1 MYYLR
6 KITRGK
12 WPKESELAKTISL
25 KDIPA
30 DTVLA
35 EFVTDNNKLSVWKI
49 ENESDLIDAF
59 IALGSNCNSIGSIDA
74 VKIDENIIS
83 HLSFDDENGNTPTVG
98 INHKHRNI
106 TNYVTLGDV
115 IDSMIQGI
123 GNEGYVHKT
132 RGEMKA
138 ILVQAY
144 NEKRIDMEKVPPN
157 MKVSILK
164 AVAKE
169 TT

>member
-1 MYYLR
+1 M
-6 KITRGK
+6 
-12 WPKESELAKTISL
+12 

-35 EFVTDNNKLSVWKI
+35 EFVTDNNKLSVWKV

-59 IALGSNCNSIGSIDA
+59 IALGSNCNSIGTIDA

-83 HLSFDDENGNTPTVG
+83 HLSFDDENGETPTIS

-106 TNYVTLGDV
+106 TNLNYVTLGDV
-115 IDSMIQGI
+115 IDSMIKGI
-123 GNEGYVHKT
+123 GNNGYVHKT
-132 RGEMKA
+132 KGEMKE

-144 NEKRIDMEKVPPN
+144 RNNRIDMEKVSPN
-157 MKVSILK
+157 MKESILRE
-164 AVAKE
+164 VANG
-169 TT
+169 